1 MRIPWEQR
9 ETAVAA
15 GFDPASLT
23 ERSARRRTGDA
34 GLGRVVVVPVYWR
47 RPGPTGSDVSTL
59 GLLVHLS
66 PGGAV
71 AVDRAVAS
79 GAVGARSGF
88 WPAVYQASRDPSS
101 VRRREGWTRVAVGSE
116 VGVAEAIGSL
126 VLRDSDWVLLC
137 AALALRYRPASE
149 PQDAPVERVLA
160 RFLGRLDG
168 LDGTSSGGMW
178 GRLALELVS
187 VRRPERLADTR
198 SLRWHAA
205 WGPGGFPA
213 GSAGRARGAAG
224 HEMLLDLAQQH
235 VRAEGRLFR
244 VRTLP
249 DWEREQAARD
259 LGMPPRRL
267 MVWPVSPLAVLL
279 AAFDDITP
287 APLPEDGPPEDAPP
301 AADPTPQDRR
311 GSGPQ
316 DVR

>member
-1 MRIPWEQR
+1 M
-9 ETAVAA
+9 V
-15 GFDPASLT
+15 
-23 ERSARRRTGDA
+23 
-34 GLGRVVVVPVYWR
+34 
-47 RPGPTGSDVSTL
+47 
-59 GLLVHLS
+59 
-66 PGGAV
+66 
-71 AVDRAVAS
+71 S

-88 WPAVYQASRDPSS
+88 WPAVHRASRDPDS

-116 VGVAEAIGSL
+116 VGVADAVGSL
-126 VLRDSDWVLLC
+126 VLRDSDWVLLS
-137 AALALRYRPASE
+137 AALALRYCPAAE

-168 LDGTSSGGMW
+168 LDGTTSGGLW

-213 GSAGRARGAAG
+213 GSAGRASGHAG
-224 HEMLLDLAQQH
+224 HEMLLDLAQQR
-235 VRAEGRLFR
+235 VRADGRLFR

-249 DWEREQAARD
+249 DWEREQAAHD

-267 MVWPVSPLAVLL
+267 MAWPVSPLAVLL
-279 AAFDDITP
+279 GGVRRHHAGAPSCDD
-287 APLPEDGPPEDAPP
+287 APPEDARP
-301 AADPTPQDRR
+301 AGGAPPQDRP

-316 DVR
+316 DAR